1 MQHTMNLHNAPFLS
15 IKSGTKTVE
24 MRLFDERRKNIKAG
38 DTILF
43 TNNTTG
49 EQLTV
54 QVTNTE
60 VFATFDE
67 LYRNYDKVSI
77 GYAPDEVASPAD
89 MYLYYTREQI
99 ATYGVVA
106 IGIKLC

>member
-1 MQHTMNLHNAPFLS
+1 MQHTMNLHNAPFEG

-24 MRLFDERRKNIKAG
+24 MRLYDERRKDIKVG

-49 EQLTV
+49 EQLMV
-54 QVTNTE
+54 QVTKME
-60 VFATFDE
+60 VFANFEE
-67 LYRNYDKVSI
+67 LYRNYDKVAI
-77 GYAPDEVASPAD
+77 GYTANEIANPAD
-89 MYLYYTREQI
+89 MHLYYTSEQI

>member
-1 MQHTMNLHNAPFLS
+1 MQHTMNLHNEPFNK
-15 IKSGTKTVE
+15 IKRGAKTVE
-24 MRLFDERRKNIKAG
+24 MRLFDERRKNIKVG

-49 EQLTV
+49 EKLAV
-54 QVTNTE
+54 QVTNMQ
-60 VFATFDE
+60 VFVNFEE
-67 LYRNYDKVSI
+67 LYNNYDKVSI
-77 GYAPDEVASPAD
+77 GYKPDEVANPAD
-89 MYLYYTREQI
+89 MNLYYTDEQI

>member
-1 MQHTMNLHNAPFLS
+1 MQHTMNLHNEPFNK
-15 IKSGTKTVE
+15 IKGGTKTVE
-24 MRLFDERRKNIKAG
+24 MRLFDERRKGINIG

-49 EQLTV
+49 EKLAV
-54 QVTNTE
+54 QVTNMQA
-60 VFATFDE
+60 FANFEE
-67 LYRNYDKVSI
+67 LYENYDKVSI
-77 GYAPDEVASPAD
+77 GYAPDEAANPTD
-89 MYLYYTREQI
+89 MNLYYTNEQI

>member
-24 MRLFDERRKNIKAG
+24 MRLFDERRKNIKVG
-38 DTILF
+38 DTI
-43 TNNTTG
+43 TTG

-106 IGIKLC
+106 IGIKLY